1 MSETR
6 IKVLLADDHK
16 LFREMLYHF
25 LSEEKEIEI
34 LGEAANGKE
43 AVEKTGIL
51 KPDVLLL
58 DIDMP
63 EMNGVEATKI
73 IAEKYP
79 QTKIVIITAM
89 EEDEFI
95 FQLIKNG
102 ASGYLLK
109 DSSLSEVLKG
119 IKAAHSG
126 EALIQPR
133 VVNKILRQLVE
144 LMDKQPQ
151 PSPQALKSLTGREI
165 EVLQL
170 AAQGANNKEIS
181 ARLFISEPTVKTH
194 IGNIMHKLNLRDR
207 VEMVLFAVQH
217 QIVSPG
223 KSGRT
228 FPT

>member
-1 MSETR
+1 MDGEK

-16 LFREMLYHF
+16 LFREMLFHF
-25 LSEEKEIEI
+25 LSEEEEIEI
-34 LGEAANGKE
+34 LGEAGNGKE
-43 AVEKTGIL
+43 AVAKTGEL

-73 IAEKYP
+73 IAKEYP
-79 QTKIVIITAM
+79 QTKIVIVTAL

-109 DSSLSEVLKG
+109 DSSLAEVLQG

-126 EALIQPR
+126 EALIQPKI
-133 VVNKILRQLVE
+133 VNKILRQLVK
-144 LMDKQPQ
+144 LMDNP
-151 PSPQALKSLTGREI
+151 PIPAPEEIKSLTAREI
-165 EVLQL
+165 EVLKL

-181 ARLFISEPTVKTH
+181 AQLFICEPTVKTH

-217 QIVSPG
+217 RIVSLKNSAPNL
-223 KSGRT
+223 
-228 FPT
+228 

>member
-1 MSETR
+1 MDGEK

-16 LFREMLYHF
+16 LFREMLFHF
-25 LSEEKEIEI
+25 LSEEEEIEI
-34 LGEAANGKE
+34 LGEAGNGKE
-43 AVEKTGIL
+43 AVAKTGEL

-73 IAEKYP
+73 IAKEYP
-79 QTKIVIITAM
+79 QTKIVIVTAL

-109 DSSLSEVLKG
+109 DSSLAEVLRG

-126 EALIQPR
+126 EALIQPKI
-133 VVNKILRQLVE
+133 VNKILRQLVK
-144 LMDKQPQ
+144 LMDNP
-151 PSPQALKSLTGREI
+151 PIPAPEEIKSLTAREI
-165 EVLQL
+165 EVLKL

-181 ARLFISEPTVKTH
+181 ARLFICEPTVKTH

-217 QIVSPG
+217 QIVSLKNSAPNL
-223 KSGRT
+223 
-228 FPT
+228 